1 MANWGLLRGR
11 PTFRRLPLS
20 GCYHPSLASN
30 NSCPRYIS
38 TSKPDQDKNDG
49 LTGEEVKAKL
59 GEEPRVKM
67 GDNLRLKLSEERLHD
82 LGRAEERPKLQTPRV
97 STRPLNFEE
106 ARDLAQ
112 KAIGQQKALWS
123 QKIEDLRVIFG
134 GQTDQPRTPE
144 QEWYYK
150 RVSFWMK
157 RYENVV
163 GLTEVKA
170 AQARVVECE
179 RKFIETQEM
188 RREAQKM
195 ISDVQKRIKDI
206 HLELEKTHR
215 GEDRYLVLVTQEH
228 QVLKEEK
235 NLLDEFKFYE
245 KGEREYF
252 SNLSNAVR
260 DSHEKERAQAEKTKY
275 WSILGSILG
284 TCIGIIGTTINNRM
298 RMAELRRL
306 VSQNSSVEEI
316 QAIGEGLAKDFKA
329 HQEDLAKLV
338 SEVQIVVE
346 EAGGNLKHLSAM
358 EEVMSGL
365 KESSDRLNTRV
376 LDTRVGELA
385 GHQDVLAK
393 TIAEHQDK
401 LDKRMEDIQSD
412 LFVQTKNVS
421 QLSHITLKDRE
432 KEVVERENREE
443 AFRKQLGTLVR
454 QGETLESTMQSN
466 TRDIQERMKDVRSL
480 LLMEAQVP
488 KFDTSRWNQKLEGVE
503 LRQAK
508 MMQEGFESIDRK
520 ITQANKVR
528 LDTLNAIT
536 NKLKD
541 AGSAS
546 DLHLVE
552 VDTIMT
558 VMESQQRKTQQTV
571 ILSTLTIAVLAPAIL
586 LLAKHAG
593 L

>member
-1 MANWGLLRGR
+1 
-11 PTFRRLPLS
+11 
-20 GCYHPSLASN
+20 
-30 NSCPRYIS
+30 
-38 TSKPDQDKNDG
+38 
-49 LTGEEVKAKL
+49 
-59 GEEPRVKM
+59 M
-67 GDNLRLKLSEERLHD
+67 G
-82 LGRAEERPKLQTPRV
+82 
-97 STRPLNFEE
+97 
-106 ARDLAQ
+106 
-112 KAIGQQKALWS
+112 
-123 QKIEDLRVIFG
+123 
-134 GQTDQPRTPE
+134 
-144 QEWYYK
+144 
-150 RVSFWMK
+150 
-157 RYENVV
+157 
-163 GLTEVKA
+163 
-170 AQARVVECE
+170 
-179 RKFIETQEM
+179 
-188 RREAQKM
+188 

-316 QAIGEGLAKDFKA
+316 QAIGDGLAKDFKA
-329 HQEDLAKLV
+329 HQEDLARLV

-376 LDTRVGELA
+376 LDTRVGELV

-393 TIAEHQDK
+393 T
-401 LDKRMEDIQSD
+401 
-412 LFVQTKNVS
+412 
-421 QLSHITLKDRE
+421 ITLKDRE

-571 ILSTLTIAVLAPAIL
+571 FLSTLTIAVLAPAIL
-586 LLAKHAG
+586 LIAKHAG